1 MLCEHQR
8 FSLPLN
14 VKFNLILHK
23 PSQCSSCMFRPI
35 SEKFKKL
42 KTDLNLKRTIILVW
56 KAAKGWLIL
65 SVIMIVVETM
75 TFLGS
80 LYALKVLVDKVAHI
94 NLQDP
99 GSGDIIIKYVSIAG
113 SLAVLYAIAR
123 SFSTYVTEVQAT
135 KISSFM
141 DEQIHSTAVE
151 MDLSYYESPD
161 YFDVLQRA
169 KDAGVDRPNQL
180 ITTMVEISKNT
191 LNLGAVGSIF
201 ISINWVLLPLLI
213 IFVLPTLFVRIYFAR
228 QQNSWRIK
236 HTALE
241 RKAAYLSDLITSDVA
256 AKEIRSF
263 NLGDHFKSL
272 YLKLKQEVF
281 TVRLAVSYRRTL
293 SELITTSL
301 ASIGFF
307 VCIGYIALGSIR
319 GTSTV
324 GDIVLF
330 LVIFPQSFNLMQ
342 NIASGI
348 SILFNNS
355 IYINSIYELLDLKK
369 PEPKNEN
376 LQQLPVNG
384 DLDLELRNV
393 TFTYPHAKKPTLK
406 NVSLKIPAG
415 KIVAV
420 VGLNG
425 AGKSTLIK
433 ILCKL
438 YEPDSG
444 FLKLGDQDVRQV
456 EANAY
461 RRQISPVFQDF
472 SHYNFSAA
480 DNIRFGDLSNP
491 NVAKETIAAAK
502 KSGAHEFIQN
512 FPEGYETIMG
522 RLFEDGHEVSIG
534 QWQKLALARAF
545 YSQARFL
552 ILDEATSAL
561 DALAE
566 QELFD
571 SFRKHIGN
579 RAAVVV
585 SHRHSAVKHADYIY
599 VLSGGEIL
607 QEGTDDELL
616 NMEGDYS
623 RLFKHNLK
631 D

>member
-1 MLCEHQR
+1 MVR
-8 FSLPLN
+8 T
-14 VKFNLILHK
+14 
-23 PSQCSSCMFRPI
+23 I
-35 SEKFKKL
+35 SEKIKKFK
-42 KTDLNLKRTIILVW
+42 TNLNIKRTIILVW
-56 KAAKGWLIL
+56 NAAKGWFLL
-65 SVIMIVVETM
+65 SVLMILVETA

-80 LYALKVLVDKVAHI
+80 LYALKVLIDKVAHVD
-94 NLQDP
+94 LQDP
-99 GSGDIIIKYVSIAG
+99 GSGDTIIRYVSIAG
-113 SLAVLYAIAR
+113 GLAVLYAIAR

-135 KISSFM
+135 KISNFM

-151 MDLSYYESPD
+151 MDLSHYESPD

-169 KDAGVDRPNQL
+169 KDAGVDRPNL
-180 ITTMVEISKNT
+180 MITTLVEIAKNT
-191 LNLGAVGSIF
+191 LNLCAVGSMF
-201 ISINWVLLPLLI
+201 ISINWFLLPLLV
-213 IFVLPTLFVRIYFAR
+213 IFVFPTLLVRVYFSR
-228 QQNSWRIK
+228 KQNSWRIK

-241 RKAAYLSDLITSDVA
+241 RKSAYLSDLITSNVA

-263 NLGDHFKSL
+263 NLGDHFKTL
-272 YLKLKQEVF
+272 YQTLRVEVF
-281 TVRLAVSYRRTL
+281 TVKLGISYKRTL

-301 ASIGFF
+301 ASVGFF

-330 LVIFPQSFNLMQ
+330 LVIFPQSFTLMQ

-348 SILFNNS
+348 SILYNNS
-355 IYINSIYELLDLKK
+355 IYINSIYELFDLKK
-369 PEPKNEN
+369 PKPKEGYFK
-376 LQQLPVNG
+376 PIPGADDV
-384 DLDLELRNV
+384 DLELKDV
-393 TFTYPHAKKPTLK
+393 SFTYPHASKPTLK
-406 NVSLKIPAG
+406 NISLKLPAG

-433 ILCKL
+433 LLCKL

-444 FLKLGDQDVRQV
+444 CLTLGNQDIRQFDT
-456 EANAY
+456 NAY
-461 RRQISPVFQDF
+461 RKLVSPVFQDF

-480 DNIRFGDLSNP
+480 DNIRFGDLSNV
-491 NVAKETIAAAK
+491 NAEADTIEAAK
-502 KSGAHEFIQN
+502 NSGAHEFIKN
-512 FPEGYETIMG
+512 FPEGYQTIMG

-534 QWQKLALARAF
+534 QWQKLAIARAF

-571 SFRKHIGN
+571 SFRKYIGN
-579 RAAVVV
+579 RAALVV
-585 SHRHSAVKHADYIY
+585 SHRHSAVKRADYIY

-607 QEGTDDELL
+607 QEGTDEELL

-623 RLFKHNLK
+623 RLFKLNLENS
-631 D
+631 

>member
-1 MLCEHQR
+1 MVR
-8 FSLPLN
+8 T
-14 VKFNLILHK
+14 
-23 PSQCSSCMFRPI
+23 I
-35 SEKFKKL
+35 SEKFKKF
-42 KTDLNLKRTIILVW
+42 KTDLNIKRTIILVW
-56 KAAKGWLIL
+56 NAAKGWLIL
-65 SVIMIVVETM
+65 SVIMILVETL
-75 TFLGS
+75 TFLSS

-94 NLQDP
+94 SLQDP
-99 GSGDIIIKYVSIAG
+99 SSGNVIIKYVSIAG
-113 SLAVLYAIAR
+113 GLAVLYAIAR

-135 KISSFM
+135 KISNFM
-141 DEQIHSTAVE
+141 DEQIHATAVE

-180 ITTMVEISKNT
+180 ITTMVEIAKNT
-191 LNLGAVGSIF
+191 LNLCAVGSMF
-201 ISINWVLLPLLI
+201 ISINWLLLPLLV
-213 IFVLPTLFVRIYFAR
+213 IFVLPTLFVRIYFAK

-241 RKAAYLSDLITSDVA
+241 RKSAYLSDLITSNVA

-263 NLGDHFKSL
+263 NLGYHFKSL
-272 YLKLKQEVF
+272 YLKLKTEVF
-281 TVRLAVSYRRTL
+281 TVRLAVSYKRTL

-307 VCIGYIALGSIR
+307 VCVGYIALGSIR
-319 GTSTV
+319 GTSTI

-330 LVIFPQSFNLMQ
+330 LVLFPQSFTLMQ

-355 IYINSIYELLDLKK
+355 IYINSIYELFDLKQ
-369 PEPKNEN
+369 PELKDGN
-376 LQQLPVNG
+376 LKQLPNG

-393 TFTYPHAKKPTLK
+393 TFTYPHAKQPTLK
-406 NVSLKIPAG
+406 NISLKIPAG

-444 FLKLGDQDVRQV
+444 CLKLGDQDVRQFD
-456 EANAY
+456 ADAY
-461 RRQISPVFQDF
+461 RKQVSPVFQDF

-480 DNIRFGDLSNP
+480 DNIRFGDLSNASP
-491 NVAKETIAAAK
+491 EMDTIAAAK

-512 FPEGYETIMG
+512 FPQGYETIMG

-534 QWQKLALARAF
+534 QWQKLAIARAF

-566 QELFD
+566 QGLFD

-579 RAAVVV
+579 RAALVV

-607 QEGTDDELL
+607 QEGTDEELL

-623 RLFKHNLK
+623 RLFKHSTEK
-631 D
+631 SS

>member
-1 MLCEHQR
+1 MVR
-8 FSLPLN
+8 T
-14 VKFNLILHK
+14 
-23 PSQCSSCMFRPI
+23 I
-35 SEKFKKL
+35 SEKFKKF
-42 KTDLNLKRTIILVW
+42 KTSLNIKRTVILVW
-56 KAAKGWLIL
+56 NAAKGWLIL
-65 SVIMIVVETM
+65 SVLMILVETL

-80 LYALKVLVDKVAHI
+80 LYALKVLIDKVAQI
-94 NLQDP
+94 DLQNP

-113 SLAVLYAIAR
+113 GLAVLYAIAR

-135 KISSFM
+135 KISNFM

-151 MDLSYYESPD
+151 MDLSHYESPD

-169 KDAGVDRPNQL
+169 KDAGVDRPNLL
-180 ITTMVEISKNT
+180 ITTMVEIAKNT
-191 LNLGAVGSIF
+191 LNLCAVGSMF
-201 ISINWVLLPLLI
+201 ISINWFLLPLLI
-213 IFVLPTLFVRIYFAR
+213 LFVLPTLFVRVYFSN
-228 QQNSWRIK
+228 QQNTWRIK

-241 RKAAYLSDLITSDVA
+241 RKSAYLSDLITSNVA
-256 AKEIRSF
+256 VKEIRSF
-263 NLGDHFKSL
+263 NLGAHFKSL
-272 YLKLKQEVF
+272 YQALRVEVF
-281 TVRLAVSYRRTL
+281 TVKLALSYKRTL

-307 VCIGYIALGSIR
+307 ICIGYIALGSIR
-319 GTSTV
+319 GTSSI

-330 LVIFPQSFNLMQ
+330 LVIFPQSFTLMQ

-348 SILFNNS
+348 SILYNNS
-355 IYINSIYELLDLKK
+355 IYINSIYELFDLRK
-369 PEPKNEN
+369 PEPQAGN
-376 LQQLPVNG
+376 LMPLPTSG
-384 DLDLELRNV
+384 DLDLELCGV
-393 TFTYPHAKKPTLK
+393 SFTYPHAKKPTLK

-433 ILCKL
+433 LLCKL

-444 FLKLGDQDVRQV
+444 CLKLGNQDVRQLD
-456 EANAY
+456 AHAY
-461 RRQISPVFQDF
+461 RKQVSPVFQDF

-480 DNIRFGDLSNP
+480 DNIRFGDLSNATP
-491 NVAKETIAAAK
+491 ERDTIDAAK
-502 KSGAHEFIQN
+502 KSGADEFIQN
-512 FPEGYETIMG
+512 FPDGYQTIMG

-534 QWQKLALARAF
+534 QWQKLAIARAF
-545 YSQARFL
+545 YSQSRFL

-566 QELFD
+566 QKLFD

-579 RAAVVV
+579 RAALIV

-607 QEGTDDELL
+607 QEGTDEELL
-616 NMEGDYS
+616 NMQGDYA
-623 RLFKHNLK
+623 RLFKHSMEHHRGR
-631 D
+631 